1 MTAYAVISDV
11 HANLEALHAVLAKI
25 EKDNVDRILFL
36 GDSVGYGPDPNE
48 CTEEPK
54 DRAAI
59 FIAGNHD
66 WAAVG
71 KNDSTSFNIHAKI
84 AIDWTGEVLT
94 AENRE
99 YIAGLPLTAELEE
112 DDIFLVH
119 GSPYEPQKW
128 HYLYS
133 EYDVVDNFS
142 YFKEKICFVGHS
154 HVPFI
159 AEYSGRGP
167 VSFHDN
173 ITKIKTD
180 CRYIVNTGSIG
191 QPRDGN
197 PDAAYVILRDGR
209 IEIKRTSYDIV
220 LTQNKMKK
228 AGLPSYLAERL
239 SRGR

>member
-11 HANLEALHAVLAKI
+11 HANLEALHAVL
-25 EKDNVDRILFL
+25 EKLEKANVDRILFL
-36 GDSVGYGPDPNE
+36 GDSVGYGPNPNE
-48 CTEEPK
+48 CTEELK
-54 DRAAI
+54 DRSAV

-71 KNDSTSFNIHAKI
+71 KNDSASFNIHAKT
-84 AIDWTGEVLT
+84 AIDWTRELLT

-99 YIAGLPLTAELEE
+99 YLAARPLTAELEE

-133 EYDVVDNFS
+133 EYDTVDNFS
-142 YFKEKICFVGHS
+142 HFKEKICFVGHS

-159 AEYSGRGP
+159 AEYPGRGT

-180 CRYIVNTGSIG
+180 CRYIVNAGSIG

-197 PDAAYVILRDGR
+197 PEAAYVILRDR
-209 IEIKRTSYDIV
+209 AIEIKRTSYDIV

-228 AGLPSYLAERL
+228 AGLPSYLIDRL
-239 SRGR
+239 SEGR

>member
-11 HANLEALHAVLAKI
+11 HANLEALHAVFEKI
-25 EKDNVDRILFL
+25 EKDNVDRIFFL

-48 CTEEPK
+48 CTEELK
-54 DRAAI
+54 DRASV
-59 FIAGNHD
+59 FLAGNHD

-71 KNDSTSFNIHAKI
+71 KNDSTFFNTHAKI
-84 AIDWTGEVLT
+84 AIDWTTEILT
-94 AENRE
+94 SDNRE
-99 YIAGLPLTAELEE
+99 YLAGCPLTAELEG

-119 GSPYEPQKW
+119 GSPYEPHKW

-133 EYDVVDNFS
+133 EYDTVDNFS
-142 YFKEKICFVGHS
+142 YFKEKVCFVGHS

-159 AEYSGRGP
+159 AEYPGRGP
-167 VSFHDN
+167 VRFHEN
-173 ITKIKTD
+173 IVEIKKS
-180 CRYIVNTGSIG
+180 CRYIVNAGSIG

-197 PDAAYVILRDGR
+197 PDASYVILRDGT
-209 IEIKRTSYDIV
+209 IETKRTSYDIV

-228 AGLPSYLAERL
+228 AGLPSYLIERL

>member
-11 HANLEALHAVLAKI
+11 HANLEALHAVLEKI

-36 GDSVGYGPDPNE
+36 GDSVGYGPNPNE
-48 CTEEPK
+48 CTEELK
-54 DRAAI
+54 DRGSV

-66 WAAVG
+66 WAVVG
-71 KNDSTSFNIHAKI
+71 KNNSTFFNTHAKI

-94 AENRE
+94 TENRDYLE
-99 YIAGLPLTAELEE
+99 ALPLTAELEE

-167 VSFHDN
+167 VIFHNN
-173 ITKIKTD
+173 IAEIKTD

-197 PDAAYVILRDGR
+197 PEAAYVILRDGS

-228 AGLPSYLAERL
+228 AGLPSYLIERL